1 MKVEYTGRQTVV
13 TQKYRD
19 QGEVG
24 LKRIDRIVSEAAT
37 AHVVLT
43 IDKYRKI
50 AEVTVTDGSQ
60 SIVATGESAEMS
72 NALREA
78 LVKIEQQA
86 IRQKQKSTTTMR
98 HPRPV
103 EKAIAVEPP
112 DATGATA

>member
-19 QGEVG
+19 QTQEG
-24 LKRIDRIVSEAAT
+24 LKRIEKIVSQSAT
-37 AHVVLT
+37 AHVVLA

-60 SIVATGESAEMS
+60 SIVATSESAQMMTS
-72 NALREA
+72 LREA
-78 LVKIEQQA
+78 MVKIEQQA
-86 IRQKQKSTTTMR
+86 IRQKQKSTTSMR

-103 EKAIAVEPP
+103 EKALAVDSS
-112 DATGATA
+112 DAAEATA